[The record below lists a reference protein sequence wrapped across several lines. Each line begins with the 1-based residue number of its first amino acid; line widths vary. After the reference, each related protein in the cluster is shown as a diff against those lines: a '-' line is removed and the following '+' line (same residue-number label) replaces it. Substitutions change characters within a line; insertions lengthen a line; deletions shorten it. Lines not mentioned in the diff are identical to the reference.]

1 MTRPIQTPG
10 QGVFG
15 DSLTLLSRTQ
25 EDASKQVAISANVVP
40 GAPAMLVGGGD
51 STAPGKLDSKLSG
64 DAADSAYGVF
74 VNPPANSVYGRQ
86 TLGEF
91 DAKRAD
97 VLLQGNVLIRD
108 CVYMDV
114 TTASETT
121 ITLWDVKPTAADI
134 GKGVGVIEVADGFAT
149 GVDMLKWTVTN
160 MATADFGTAAAP
172 IAKLVSVSD
181 DATEFELAILGAMP
195 VAN

>member
-1 MTRPIQTPG
+1 MQTPG

-25 EDASKQVAISANVVP
+25 EDASKLVATAANVVP
-40 GAPAMLVGGGD
+40 GAPAALAGGD
-51 STAPGKLDSKLSG
+51 DTVAPGKLVSVLSG
-64 DAADSAYGVF
+64 SAQDMSYGVF

-114 TTASETT
+114 TTQVETT
-121 ITLWDVKPTAADI
+121 ISLWDVKPTAADI

-149 GVDMLKWTVTN
+149 GTDMLKWTVTN
-160 MATADFGTAAAP
+160 IATADFGTAAAP
-172 IAKLVSVSD
+172 IAKLVGVSD
-181 DATEFELAILGAMP
+181 DATEFELAILGVMP